1 MFPPY
6 DPYVFGRN
14 LRMFRRWTTS
24 TSMTQPRSAPASASA
39 VGTRGTAFQAV
50 WCHERCHKHDAAML
64 RAQLQLIMRGSSEF
78 WRPTVMKRVKRGKR
92 WKESVHTHTA
102 CSPRVSRREQSLNL
116 QVFRYF
122 HFGESCFLF
131 YIMCRTCSASVCV
144 CCRRSVMW
152 GHASRANSFVAA
164 PKLADIAQNLCEHC
178 VMCDMMGMWS
188 TLGFAEVCLVA
199 TRVFGPFNYFGPFEL
214 FQVRRLRASSS
225 CGWWRAEPETQ
236 RDIPVS
242 ERFAALCPACTCRAD
257 GRHVAWLY
265 IFLKYIYNYR

>member
-122 HFGESCFLF
+122 HFAESCFLF

-144 CCRRSVMW
+144 CCRRSVM
-152 GHASRANSFVAA
+152 
-164 PKLADIAQNLCEHC
+164 
-178 VMCDMMGMWS
+178 
-188 TLGFAEVCLVA
+188 
-199 TRVFGPFNYFGPFEL
+199 
-214 FQVRRLRASSS
+214 
-225 CGWWRAEPETQ
+225 
-236 RDIPVS
+236 
-242 ERFAALCPACTCRAD
+242 
-257 GRHVAWLY
+257 
-265 IFLKYIYNYR
+265 

>member
-122 HFGESCFLF
+122 HFAESCFLF

-144 CCRRSVMW
+144 LPPFCDVRSRFE
-152 GHASRANSFVAA
+152 GELICSR
-164 PKLADIAQNLCEHC
+164 
-178 VMCDMMGMWS
+178 
-188 TLGFAEVCLVA
+188 
-199 TRVFGPFNYFGPFEL
+199 
-214 FQVRRLRASSS
+214 
-225 CGWWRAEPETQ
+225 PETC
-236 RDIPVS
+236 RHCAKSV
-242 ERFAALCPACTCRAD
+242 RALCD
-257 GRHVAWLY
+257 V
-265 IFLKYIYNYR
+265 